1 MTFARLK
8 LVAAVLAFAAWLAW
22 LATAVAHKGTVQI
35 VSPGQLTD
43 ATHLV
48 VLAVTAN
55 DAGEVKTAATIVRV
69 LRAPE
74 HDPISGEIEVD
85 RLDKAV
91 TPLPVN
97 GSRRVAAGEHL
108 VPLVKTPFGFR
119 IAGLPRS
126 PGFEGATLEQPI
138 VYPWT
143 DDVKVQLRSIGVL
156 KD

>member
-8 LVAAVLAFAAWLAW
+8 LVAAALAFAAWLAW
-22 LATAVAHKGTVQI
+22 LAVAVANKGTVQI

-43 ATHLV
+43 ATHV
-48 VLAVTAN
+48 VVVAVTAN
-55 DAGEVKTAATIVRV
+55 DSGDARTAATVVRV

-74 HDPISGEIEVD
+74 HDPVSGEIEID

-126 PGFEGATLEQPI
+126 PGFEGATYEQPV

-143 DDVKVQLRSIGVL
+143 DDVKAQLRAIGVL